1 MINWRGNSFESNG
14 AATIVT
20 LFVGLF
26 DVSVRWLLVTAV
38 YAGLL
43 FPVGAFAQFMPY
55 FGPPVATQAIASKT
69 VILNETTSSFTPVI
83 GTNGAGAL
91 VFDISPALPAGLS
104 LNTATGEIS
113 GSATVLLSATT
124 FTVTVTDH
132 DSPPQSN
139 SNTFSLTV
147 DSPVGVTVLVSSKSL
162 LINNAANFTPVT
174 ASGGTSPITLAVAPS
189 LPSGLSLDSSTGAVT
204 GTPTVASAVTTYT
217 VTATDGNGVTA
228 TGAFALSVQPAVTAT
243 QAVAST
249 TLTRNAAATPFTP
262 VTGTPGLAPLAFSVS
277 PSLPS
282 GLTLASSTGAISGTP
297 TQVSGATTY
306 TVTVTDAS
314 NASATATFSLSVS
327 AAVSATQAVASTTL
341 NQNVAATTFTPV
353 TGSGG
358 TSPLSFS
365 VSPSLP
371 AGLTMS
377 SSTGAVSGTPTVGSS
392 LTTYTVSATD
402 ANGGTATATFNLT
415 VIAPLTA
422 TQAIASEAATL
433 SKAVTSFTPVM
444 GSGGSPAYVYA
455 ISPALPSG
463 LALSTSTGA
472 ITGTPSA
479 TRAATTYTVTIT
491 DAASATA
498 TATFSLT
505 VNTLPSATRTLVLK
519 TLTQGTAVTPFTPV
533 TGAGGTAP
541 LAFSISPA
549 MPAGLSL
556 SSSTGAV
563 TGTPTTTS
571 AATSFVV
578 TVTDANGA
586 TAVGAVFNLGVN
598 AAVAATQSVA
608 SKVLTQNKS
617 TPFTPVTGSS
627 GTRPLAYSISP
638 SLPAGLT
645 LSSTNGAITGT
656 PTATSAATSYTVT
669 IVDTNNSTASSTFS
683 LTVNAAVAAMQSIA
697 SKALTQNIAATPF
710 TPVTGSGGT
719 GSLSYSISPAL
730 PAGLALS
737 STTGAITGTPTAT
750 SSATTY
756 SVTVTDANSAIATA
770 SFIMTVNSP
779 PTTTVAVASKSL
791 TQNKAAASFIPVTAA
806 NGAAPLAYS
815 VSPALPTGLSLSSST
830 GAITGAPT
838 DVNAASTYTVTV
850 SDANGATASS
860 SFSLAVNAAVTATQ
874 AVASMTLTATR
885 AASFTPVT
893 GAGGTSPLTYSISP
907 GMPGGL
913 SLSASTG
920 AITGTPTSIS
930 SVTTYTVTV
939 TDANSATATA
949 TFSMSVNISPTA
961 TRTFTS
967 KTLTQ
972 GAAVTP
978 FTPATGTGG
987 TSPLAYSIS
996 PALPAGLSLSSST
1009 GAVTGTPTAASTATA
1024 YSVTVTD
1031 ANGVTAASAVFNI
1044 GVSAA
1049 VTATQAL
1056 ASKELTASRATTS
1069 FTPVTGGGGTA
1080 PLAYSVAPALPTGL
1094 TLSSSTGA
1102 VTGTPTAASAATTY
1116 TVTIADANNATA
1128 SATFSLT
1135 VNSAVSATQ
1144 AVASKGLTAT
1154 RATASF
1160 TPVTGAGGTSP
1171 LAYSVSPALPAGLT
1185 ISSATGAI
1193 TGTATVASAATT
1205 YTVTVTD
1212 ANSATATATFSLTV
1226 NGAVSATQA
1235 IATKSLTLNTA
1246 AASFTPVTSSGGTSP
1261 LAYSISPSLPA
1272 GLTLSSTTGAI
1283 TGTPTATSAATTYMV
1298 TVNDVNSATANATFS
1313 LTVNA
1318 AVTATQ
1324 ALASKALTQNA
1335 AAASF
1340 TPVTGAGGTG
1350 PLAYS
1355 VSPAL
1360 PAGLAMSLATGAIT
1374 GTPTATSSA
1383 TAYTVTVTDANSSTA
1398 SATFSLTVN
1407 SAVSATQAVA
1417 SKTLT
1422 QNTVA
1427 ASFTPVTGAGGT
1439 GALGYSIA
1447 PALPSGLSLSSSTG
1461 AITGTPT
1468 TASVAAT
1475 YTVTVTD
1482 AVTATATAT
1491 FSLAVNVPVAPAQV
1505 ATGTTTISQSGGPV
1519 SFTPVTVS
1527 GGAGPFTY
1535 SVSPTLPAG
1544 LTMSSAGVIT
1554 GSPTV
1559 TTGPLSYT
1567 VTVVDSNGATITATF
1582 TMAVNAAV
1590 SAAQAIPST
1599 TLTRSVAA
1607 ASFTPVTAADGAGP
1621 LAYSVSPSLPS
1632 GLALSTATGA
1642 ITGTPIATS
1651 ATTTYTV
1658 TVTDANNA
1666 TATATFGLTVIAPA
1680 PTVSSVSPAIG
1691 ASDGLT
1697 VVTITGADFT
1707 AATGVTIGG
1716 AAATNVSVLGDMSI
1730 TATTPAGAPGAAS
1743 VVVTTASG
1751 QNAANSLFTYA
1762 GPLTA
1767 TIALPFSYL
1776 EQNQPVTPFIPVIG
1790 SNGVAPLTYS
1800 AASLPSGLSM
1810 DPQTGAVS
1818 GTPTASVFSSYTV
1831 VVRDAN
1837 NSAVSRQVSI
1847 SVWTNISSS
1856 TQVSS
1861 VFLTQGLAASSFT
1874 PVLGSGG
1881 RTPYVYSA
1889 TGLPAGLAIS
1899 PSTGAISGTPTSASA
1914 SASYGVTVTDALGYA
1929 SSSNFTAVVNPAL
1942 ALSPAA
1948 GALAG
1953 GSIGVAY
1960 SQSLAA
1966 SGGVGPYALTLAS
1979 GSLPPGLSLGVNGL
1993 SGTPTTAGA
2002 YSFSVT
2008 ATDTTPGGPVSLT
2021 AAYTLTVTGAPSV
2034 TSVSPSSDFTYGGAT
2049 ITISGTNLLGAS
2061 GVTIGGTAATNVVV
2075 TNAGSISATVP
2086 PGAAGTASVVVTTG
2100 GGASG
2105 ANGFFSYRVPTP
2117 SPNPPAGP
2125 LTAGAVGSAYSVSL
2139 TATGGTAPYTT
2150 ALTSGALPAGLTLS
2164 NNVLSGSPTIAGTYA
2179 FTITTTDST
2188 SPTPLSVPSP
2198 YTLSVTGAPTVA
2210 SVSPSTGPANGGTSV
2225 IITGANFLG
2234 ATAVTIGGAPATGVT
2249 VISATSI
2256 SATVPAG
2263 SVGSASVVVTTGGG
2277 SNGANGLFSYTQP
2290 VLAAIPAAGAL
2301 TPAAVGTAYSQSL
2314 TASGGVAPY
2323 AASLKAGSV
2332 LPPGLSL
2339 TSNSIAGVPT
2349 NAGSYTF
2356 TITVTDSSSPS
2367 ASSVDVTYS
2376 LSITGAPTLASVS
2389 PPRGPTAGGTPIT
2402 LTGTH
2407 FLGAT
2412 GVTIGGAAASNVA
2425 VISAT
2430 TITAIAPAGTVG
2442 SASVVV
2448 TTPGGANGA
2457 NAAYAYTAALT
2468 ATQAVASKTLTQNLA
2483 ATSFTPVTGGGGVG
2497 PLAYSVLPA
2506 LPAGLTMASS
2516 TGAITGTPSSASAVR
2531 TYTVSVVDADNS
2543 IATAAFSLTVNSP
2556 VTVTQAIPTKVLL
2569 VNAPAAAFTPV
2580 TASGGAGTF
2589 SYSVSPTLPAGLTM
2603 ASATGAITGT
2613 PTVVTAATT
2622 YTVTVTDANSAT
2634 STATFSLSVSKIAS
2648 SIVLASSSSTPSF
2661 GASVTLT
2668 ATVTPTAATGAVTF
2682 KDGATTLGTGAL
2694 TNGVATFSTAA
2705 LSAGTHALTVVYA
2718 GDALYGA
2725 STSSALTVNVRSS
2738 RPDPSI
2744 DANVRG
2750 IVVAQVATAF
2760 QTAQQ
2765 ATSTVQQRLE
2775 AIHSDD
2781 TSGFSNGVAIR
2792 VLEAR
2797 STAIV
2802 DRSEEE
2808 KNLLAYGALR
2818 NPAMA
2823 DPIQRILAG
2832 KDLGPTQNE
2841 TKSGGKVVSPDYHL
2855 WTAGSIILG
2864 EQSYTG
2870 QVSQN
2875 RFAISGVTGGV
2886 DTNVMQNVKAGFA
2899 VSLSSDRTK
2908 INNGGASNNGTT
2920 VTGTAYASWR
2930 AAPKLFIDSLLGYGR
2945 LNFASS
2951 RYDANALSAITGSRS
2966 GSVLFASVIASFE
2979 QQTGAFKYAPFGG
2992 LDLMMGAL
3000 DAYTEQG
3007 ASDWA
3012 LSYAST
3018 SVRGQGLIL
3027 GLRGQ
3032 YDVETPWGTLSPTA
3046 RLQLRH
3052 GMAGQVTQSM
3062 SYASDPTTS
3071 YALALTGTEQN
3082 SLSTTLG
3089 LRFSTKTGPSGQ
3101 LEFTNNASGGSR
3113 QSNGVRG
3120 MMMAPF

>member
-1 MINWRGNSFESNG
+1 M
-14 AATIVT
+14 
-20 LFVGLF
+20 
-26 DVSVRWLLVTAV
+26 
-38 YAGLL
+38 
-43 FPVGAFAQFMPY
+43 
-55 FGPPVATQAIASKT
+55 
-69 VILNETTSSFTPVI
+69 
-83 GTNGAGAL
+83 
-91 VFDISPALPAGLS
+91 
-104 LNTATGEIS
+104 
-113 GSATVLLSATT
+113 
-124 FTVTVTDH
+124 
-132 DSPPQSN
+132 
-139 SNTFSLTV
+139 
-147 DSPVGVTVLVSSKSL
+147 
-162 LINNAANFTPVT
+162 
-174 ASGGTSPITLAVAPS
+174 
-189 LPSGLSLDSSTGAVT
+189 
-204 GTPTVASAVTTYT
+204 
-217 VTATDGNGVTA
+217 
-228 TGAFALSVQPAVTAT
+228 
-243 QAVAST
+243 
-249 TLTRNAAATPFTP
+249 
-262 VTGTPGLAPLAFSVS
+262 
-277 PSLPS
+277 
-282 GLTLASSTGAISGTP
+282 
-297 TQVSGATTY
+297 
-306 TVTVTDAS
+306 
-314 NASATATFSLSVS
+314 
-327 AAVSATQAVASTTL
+327 
-341 NQNVAATTFTPV
+341 
-353 TGSGG
+353 
-358 TSPLSFS
+358 
-365 VSPSLP
+365 
-371 AGLTMS
+371 
-377 SSTGAVSGTPTVGSS
+377 
-392 LTTYTVSATD
+392 
-402 ANGGTATATFNLT
+402 
-415 VIAPLTA
+415 
-422 TQAIASEAATL
+422 
-433 SKAVTSFTPVM
+433 
-444 GSGGSPAYVYA
+444 
-455 ISPALPSG
+455 
-463 LALSTSTGA
+463 
-472 ITGTPSA
+472 
-479 TRAATTYTVTIT
+479 
-491 DAASATA
+491 
-498 TATFSLT
+498 
-505 VNTLPSATRTLVLK
+505 
-519 TLTQGTAVTPFTPV
+519 
-533 TGAGGTAP
+533 
-541 LAFSISPA
+541 
-549 MPAGLSL
+549 
-556 SSSTGAV
+556 
-563 TGTPTTTS
+563 
-571 AATSFVV
+571 
-578 TVTDANGA
+578 
-586 TAVGAVFNLGVN
+586 
-598 AAVAATQSVA
+598 
-608 SKVLTQNKS
+608 
-617 TPFTPVTGSS
+617 
-627 GTRPLAYSISP
+627 
-638 SLPAGLT
+638 
-645 LSSTNGAITGT
+645 
-656 PTATSAATSYTVT
+656 
-669 IVDTNNSTASSTFS
+669 
-683 LTVNAAVAAMQSIA
+683 
-697 SKALTQNIAATPF
+697 
-710 TPVTGSGGT
+710 
-719 GSLSYSISPAL
+719 
-730 PAGLALS
+730 
-737 STTGAITGTPTAT
+737 
-750 SSATTY
+750 
-756 SVTVTDANSAIATA
+756 
-770 SFIMTVNSP
+770 
-779 PTTTVAVASKSL
+779 
-791 TQNKAAASFIPVTAA
+791 
-806 NGAAPLAYS
+806 
-815 VSPALPTGLSLSSST
+815 
-830 GAITGAPT
+830 
-838 DVNAASTYTVTV
+838 
-850 SDANGATASS
+850 
-860 SFSLAVNAAVTATQ
+860 
-874 AVASMTLTATR
+874 
-885 AASFTPVT
+885 
-893 GAGGTSPLTYSISP
+893 
-907 GMPGGL
+907 
-913 SLSASTG
+913 
-920 AITGTPTSIS
+920 
-930 SVTTYTVTV
+930 TV

-1080 PLAYSVAPALPTGL
+1080 PLAYSVAPALPTGLTLSSSTGAITGTPTAASVATTYTVTITDANSGTASATFSLTVNGAVSATQAVASKSLTQNAAATSFTPVTGGGGTSPLAYSVSPALPAGLTLSSSTGAINGTPTLASAATTYTVTVTDANSATATATFSLAVNGAVSATQAVATKSLTQNAATTSFRPVTGAGGTSPLAYSVSPALPAGL